1 MSENTTGDE
10 YSRGRVE
17 EKRQHRQPKVNPRF
31 RPVIVVVW
39 GVGLAILFV
48 LSLFSQAGATLPWV
62 ILVSHLALAW
72 LVRLDI
78 KSIRKQGVDWGYS
91 RHVWF
96 GATVVFPLVAPAYY
110 LYSGRVVG
118 RENERRKR
126 VQGRSDDEVDENNR
140 ENAAGDGGDDV
151 SPRPEG

>member
-1 MSENTTGDE
+1 VSANTTGDE
-10 YSRGRVE
+10 YSRGRTE
-17 EKRQHRQPKVNPRF
+17 EERQQRQPRVNPRY

-39 GVGLAILFV
+39 GIGLAILFV
-48 LSLFSQAGATLPWV
+48 LSLFSQAAATIPWV
-62 ILVSHLALAW
+62 VLVSHLALAW

-78 KSIRKQGVDWGYS
+78 KSIRRQGIEWGYS
-91 RHVWF
+91 RHLWF

-126 VQGRSDDEVDENNR
+126 QRGIEDS
-140 ENAAGDGGDDV
+140 
-151 SPRPEG
+151 S

>member
-1 MSENTTGDE
+1 VSANTTGDE
-10 YSRGRVE
+10 YSRGRTE
-17 EKRQHRQPKVNPRF
+17 EERQQRQPSVNPRY

-39 GVGLAILFV
+39 GIGLAILFV
-48 LSLFSQAGATLPWV
+48 LSLFSQAAATIPWV
-62 ILVSHLALAW
+62 VLVSHLALAW

-78 KSIRKQGVDWGYS
+78 KSIRRQGIEWGYS
-91 RHVWF
+91 RHLWF

-126 VQGRSDDEVDENNR
+126 QRGIEDS
-140 ENAAGDGGDDV
+140 
-151 SPRPEG
+151 S

>member
-1 MSENTTGDE
+1 MSANTTGDE
-10 YSRGRVE
+10 YSRGRTE
-17 EKRQHRQPKVNPRF
+17 EERQQRQPRVNPRY

-39 GVGLAILFV
+39 GIGLAILFV
-48 LSLFSQAGATLPWV
+48 LSLFSQAAATIPWV
-62 ILVSHLALAW
+62 VLVSHLALAW

-78 KSIRKQGVDWGYS
+78 KSIRRQGIEWGYS
-91 RHVWF
+91 RHLWF

-126 VQGRSDDEVDENNR
+126 QRGIED
-140 ENAAGDGGDDV
+140 
-151 SPRPEG
+151 SP

>member
-1 MSENTTGDE
+1 
-10 YSRGRVE
+10 
-17 EKRQHRQPKVNPRF
+17 VNPRY

-39 GVGLAILFV
+39 GIGLAILFV
-48 LSLFSQAGATLPWV
+48 LSLFSQAAATIPWV
-62 ILVSHLALAW
+62 VLVSHLALAW

-78 KSIRKQGVDWGYS
+78 KSIRRQGVEWGYS
-91 RHVWF
+91 RHLWF

-126 VQGRSDDEVDENNR
+126 QRGIEDS
-140 ENAAGDGGDDV
+140 
-151 SPRPEG
+151 S

>member
-1 MSENTTGDE
+1 MSANTTGDE
-10 YSRGRVE
+10 YSRGRTE
-17 EKRQHRQPKVNPRF
+17 EERQQRQPRVNPRY

-39 GVGLAILFV
+39 GIGLAILFV
-48 LSLFSQAGATLPWV
+48 LSLFSQAAATIPWV
-62 ILVSHLALAW
+62 VLVSHLALAW

-78 KSIRKQGVDWGYS
+78 KSIRRQGIEWGYS
-91 RHVWF
+91 RHLWF

-126 VQGRSDDEVDENNR
+126 QRGIEDS
-140 ENAAGDGGDDV
+140 
-151 SPRPEG
+151 S